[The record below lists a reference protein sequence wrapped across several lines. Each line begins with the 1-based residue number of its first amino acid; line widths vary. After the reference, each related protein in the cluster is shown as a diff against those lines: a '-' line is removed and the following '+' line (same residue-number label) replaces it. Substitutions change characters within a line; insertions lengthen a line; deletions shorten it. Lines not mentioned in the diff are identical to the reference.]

1 MAFSPLDSQLFGS
14 LFAAPAMAAVFADRA
29 TIGAMLRVEAAL
41 ARAQAAQGL
50 VPATLAPAI
59 DAIGADA
66 FDLDALGRG
75 TALSGVLPIP
85 FVKALQQKLP
95 KDLEASV
102 HFGATTQDIAD
113 SALALQMKAAFD
125 LLAVELRAILAG
137 LGAMA
142 ERHAGTPCIGRTYGQ
157 HAAPVSFGFKVA
169 VWAAG
174 IGEVAA
180 RLPAVRVDAC
190 QAQLGGPV
198 GTLAAM
204 GDKADAVL
212 SGFASGLGL
221 SRPVIAWHARR
232 GSIVA
237 AGQWLALLC
246 GALAKMAG
254 DVVHLA
260 STEVGEVAEPHIPGR
275 GGSSAMPHKRN
286 PIAAAVILANAQAA
300 QGHAASLAASLVA
313 GHERPA
319 GAWHAEWHALATLFG
334 LASGACVQGRL
345 LAEGLVVDPVAMARN
360 LDVTRGL
367 VYADAAAAALAP
379 KLGRGAAHAAV
390 EAAATKVRE
399 TGGTLRE
406 ALAAAGMLD
415 GATLDKVFDPAPAV
429 AAAQARVV
437 PAVVYARDV
446 AAKLATSA

>member
-1 MAFSPLDSQLFGS
+1 MAFSPLDSRLFGP
-14 LFAAPAMAAVFADRA
+14 LFATPAMAAVFDDRA
-29 TIGAMLRVEAAL
+29 TVAAMLRVEGAL
-41 ARAQAAQGL
+41 AHAQAAHGL
-50 VPATLAPAI
+50 VPAGLASAI
-59 DAIGADA
+59 GAIGADA
-66 FDLDALGRG
+66 FDPDALGRG

-113 SALALQMKAAFD
+113 TALALQMRAAFD
-125 LLAVELRAILAG
+125 LLAIELRAILAA
-137 LGAMA
+137 LAAMA

-174 IGEVAA
+174 IGETAL
-180 RLPAVRVDAC
+180 RLPAIRIGAC

-212 SGFASGLGL
+212 ADFSAELGL
-221 SRPVIAWHARR
+221 ACPVIAWHARR
-232 GSIVA
+232 GGIAA
-237 AGQWLALLC
+237 AGQWLALVC
-246 GALAKMAG
+246 GTLAKVAG

-319 GAWHAEWHALATLFG
+319 GAWHAEWHALASLFG
-334 LASGACVQGRL
+334 LASGACAQGRL
-345 LAEGLVVDPVAMARN
+345 LAEGLVVDPAAMARN
-360 LDVTRGL
+360 LGITHGL

-379 KLGRGAAHAAV
+379 KLGRAAAHAAV
-390 EAAATKVRE
+390 ETAATKVRE
-399 TGGTLRE
+399 TGGTLRD
-406 ALAAAGMLD
+406 ALAAAGSLD
-415 GATLDKVFDPAPAV
+415 GAALDSVFDPSPAV
-429 AAAQARVV
+429 AAARARVA
-437 PAVVYARDV
+437 PAVAFVRDV
-446 AAKLATSA
+446 VARLSPSG